1 MVENL
6 KRFRETL
13 TLIVMVA
20 MVANMVVSVVRLVIA
35 LSAQGE
41 TVPAAFQ
48 DIANSFMNLSLVVML
63 GAMVL
68 ACLFIQPRT
77 RFAVTLAFWAATI
90 VSIGTLLTLVAA
102 AIGLSASAGVL
113 AVVLEFLGGL
123 LDIVIKAT
131 AAGGL
136 WLVWRA
142 ARTGRFAQAAE
153 PQPEA
158 RVVAGPLPGPEL
170 VEERPAPM
178 WRPDEA
184 SGAVWMSAADAAA
197 GGPASGQGVPGQNSS
212 GWRGV
217 SPETDSQE
225 LVGEG

>member
-6 KRFRETL
+6 KRFRDIL
-13 TLIVMVA
+13 TAIIMVA

-35 LSAQGE
+35 LSARGE
-41 TVPAAFQ
+41 AVPAAFQ
-48 DIANSFMNLSLVVML
+48 DIANSFMNLSLVVLL

-68 ACLFIQPRT
+68 ACLFIPPRT
-77 RFAVTLAFWAATI
+77 RFAVTLTFWAATI

-131 AAGGL
+131 AASGL

-142 ARTGRFAQAAE
+142 TKVGRFAQPE
-153 PQPEA
+153 PTETSQIGEIA
-158 RVVAGPLPGPEL
+158 AGPLPGGEPDADT
-170 VEERPAPM
+170 PAPM
-178 WRPDEA
+178 WRPGEA
-184 SGAVWMSAADAAA
+184 SGAAWRSASDAAA
-197 GGPASGQGVPGQNSS
+197 GGPASGQGISGKEPGDWLYSNPNTEEES
-212 GWRGV
+212 
-217 SPETDSQE
+217 
-225 LVGEG
+225 